1 MPGLT
6 CAKICLRVVAILATA
21 HPKWLRRVGGIY
33 NPLVMRRVLMRATRI
48 RLILF
53 AFGFL
58 VIGGWLGAF
67 VSERLST
74 YRGGI
79 ASEAISVQAN
89 EAFYAK
95 DLMRAEQLAFKA
107 IPLDPDS
114 YLPYELLGDIFMQR
128 NETAAAIT
136 AYSLALQKLTEN
148 KGHYRVVRHL
158 DPSMR
163 QQELALLRDKL
174 AKLKMRA

>member
-1 MPGLT
+1 M
-6 CAKICLRVVAILATA
+6 RTA
-21 HPKWLRRVGGIY
+21 
-33 NPLVMRRVLMRATRI
+33 RI
-48 RLILF
+48 KLILF
-53 AFGFL
+53 ALALLG
-58 VIGGWLGAF
+58 VGGWLGAF
-67 VSERLST
+67 AGERLAT

-79 ASEAISVQAN
+79 AAEATCIQAN

-95 DLMRAEQLAFKA
+95 DLARAELLAFKA

-114 YLPYELLGDIFMQR
+114 YLPYEELGDIYIQR

-163 QQELALLRDKL
+163 QQELVLLRDKI
-174 AKLKMRA
+174 AKLRMRA